1 MSPQKK
7 RKKPPVA
14 QLNMTLLP
22 LFSYFVF
29 FCLRFNDGALLPSPQ
44 SDWRGFFGAIVP
56 TWEAMGVYLGWFA
69 FQAVLQL
76 VAPGEVVDGLPL
88 PDGSRLRYKING
100 LAALIIT
107 AVVLTIGSAVG
118 WIQLAWLYHNFGAL
132 LSSITIFSFAFS
144 LFLYSYG
151 KAMPGGPSKVSGD
164 FLIDY
169 FMGTALNPRLPPVT
183 GFDFKFF
190 CESRPGLIGWM
201 VLNFAFA
208 AVQHQRYGFVS
219 LSMVLVLFM
228 QLFYIAH
235 YFWAERFILS
245 TIDIRTE
252 RFGWL
257 LVYGDLAW
265 VPMTYCAQAFYL
277 IDHVHDLPV
286 WAGVLILGFN
296 FAGFYLFRA
305 TNMQKD
311 RFRRDPDNCVIWGKP
326 AEYLDTARGSKL
338 LVSGFWGWARHV
350 NYLGDEMMALAWSLP
365 CLFGSLVPYFYPLW
379 FGLLLVMRER
389 RDDRWCAQKYGA
401 DWQRYRQRV
410 PYRII
415 PGLY

>member
-1 MSPQKK
+1 MSSSK

-29 FCLRFNDGALLPSPQ
+29 FCLRFNDGALLPSAE
-44 SDWRGFFGAIVP
+44 SDWRGFFAAIAP
-56 TWEAMGVYLGWFA
+56 TGEAMGVYLGWFA
-69 FQAVLQL
+69 FQALLQL
-76 VAPGEVVDGLPL
+76 VAPGEVVEGLPL

-100 LAALIIT
+100 LAALVIT
-107 AVVLTIGSAVG
+107 AVVLTVTTWAG
-118 WIQLAWLYHNFGAL
+118 WTPLTWLYDNFGAL
-132 LSSITIFSFAFS
+132 LTSITLFSFAFS
-144 LFLYSYG
+144 LFLYFYG

-257 LVYGDLAW
+257 LTYGDLAW

-277 IDHVHDLPV
+277 IDHVHDLPL
-286 WAGVLILGFN
+286 WAGVLILAFN

-311 RFRRDPDNCVIWGKP
+311 RFRRDPDTCVIWGRP
-326 AEYLDTARGSKL
+326 AEYLDTERGSKL

-389 RDDRWCAQKYGA
+389 RDDRWCAKKYGA
-401 DWQRYRQRV
+401 DWDRYRQRV
-410 PYRII
+410 PYRIV